1 MTRRVDQEGFTLV
14 ELLVVMMLL
23 GIMVGIVVPLM
34 RPERFQLD
42 AALVVVA
49 SNFTAQQRNS
59 VMRQHNIV
67 LAVDS
72 ANGHLRIHHDLD
84 NDGTLDSAEPRS
96 VVELEEGVVFGRGG
110 APARAWGS
118 AMTSITE
125 TQDGMPALTFRRNG
139 SASEQSILYLTSQRA
154 STTAGSAYLQ
164 DTRAIEIER
173 ATARVRCYSYD
184 TGTWVQT
191 C

>member
-1 MTRRVDQEGFTLV
+1 MTRRVDQDGFTLV

-49 SNFTAQQRNS
+49 STLTAQQRNS
-59 VMRQHNIV
+59 VMRQHNVV

-72 ANGHLRIHHDLD
+72 ANGNIRIHSDLD
-84 NDGTLDSAEPRS
+84 NDGTVDSGEPTS
-96 VVELEEGVVFGRGG
+96 IVELEEGVVFGRGG
-110 APARAWGS
+110 APARAWGGNMAS
-118 AMTSITE
+118 MTE
-125 TQDGMPALTFRRNG
+125 TQNGMPALTFRRNG

-154 STTAGSAYLQ
+154 STTAGSAYFE

-173 ATARVRCYSYD
+173 ATARVRCYSYN
-184 TGTWVQT
+184 TGAWVQT